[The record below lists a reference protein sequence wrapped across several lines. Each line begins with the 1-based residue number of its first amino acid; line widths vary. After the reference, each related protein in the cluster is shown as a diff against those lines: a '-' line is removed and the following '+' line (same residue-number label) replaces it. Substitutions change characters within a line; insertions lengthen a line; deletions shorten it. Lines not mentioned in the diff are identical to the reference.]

1 MLIKML
7 GKEDHLQLASNS
19 RVDASKCSA
28 SSRPHLPRL
37 HMNGMIETSW
47 SRTKPVWTNL
57 DQPGLGDGAV
67 VHDDFVNHSGRG
79 KICFVHQRKKKFEDS
94 WKKKS
99 FSKRE
104 AFPRLP
110 SIFLCQRSSRPVLAG
125 T

>member
-7 GKEDHLQLASNS
+7 GKEDHLQLASNF
-19 RVDASKCSA
+19 RVDASERSG

-37 HMNGMIETSW
+37 RMNGMIETSW

-57 DQPGLGDGAV
+57 GQPGLGDGAV
-67 VHDDFVNHSGRG
+67 VHDDSVNHSGRG
-79 KICFVHQRKKKFEDS
+79 KLCFVHQRKKKLEDS

-104 AFPRLP
+104 AFPLFAEVFEHI
-110 SIFLCQRSSRPVLAG
+110 STSAKLVG
-125 T
+125 Y